1 MADSDGIELHR
12 TGEVRRET
20 VALRRLRMSDAAAV
34 HEAFASAGDMARQG
48 DVTTAEGA
56 ERYVARLLEA
66 GSSHEAWA
74 IVEADEL
81 IGLIS
86 VTVDEENRS
95 GWLWY

>member
-1 MADSDGIELHR
+1 MADSDGIEPHR
-12 TGEVRRET
+12 TVEVRRET

-66 GSSHEAWA
+66 GS
-74 IVEADEL
+74 
-81 IGLIS
+81 
-86 VTVDEENRS
+86 
-95 GWLWY
+95 